1 MAEQQSFALRENT
14 NRSVLTTWSLSF
26 VSLRFRSDAAA
37 NFLMLCSFL
46 DGQDLWYELFQPTL
60 NPPLVD
66 EVPPWL
72 VDCIGDKIDF
82 NKCVGLLLEYSFI
95 DAKSKTSSFS
105 IHSVLHSW
113 CFHQSEAVM
122 TSMGRLALM
131 VVTSAAQRKTYL
143 STFLADRRLLPH
155 CDRVC
160 PTLQWLL
167 QDVFQNEEDVVH
179 LSTASLRLVRL
190 YEQQNRAEDAEKIC
204 MLVLPVFE
212 KFRGHDHKY
221 LPGLANV
228 FDNALGTVY
237 LGQGKDKEAEEV
249 FLRVLGEQQTYQGLN
264 YAMAHGPL
272 PMLAILYSKQG
283 RMKEAENMYLRSL
296 AAREEILG
304 FEDSSTLDAV
314 RTLGNFYVMQGRTKE
329 AEDMFLRVLIGLE
342 KAPSPDPGRLLR
354 VISDLGFLYSKDPCK
369 MKEAEEMYLRALSG
383 YKRIHDSEHINAMK
397 TERKLGNLY
406 SRNPCKI
413 REAEDMYLEAL
424 AGFEKIH
431 GPQHVDVA
439 ITKCCLGALYSENP
453 CKIKEAEEMYLE
465 ALASYKKIY
474 GLEHEDVINTKF
486 SLGILYSKDLCKTK
500 ETEEMFLGA
509 LAGYEK
515 IYGSADNNVMKTRFT
530 LGTLYLKDPCK
541 MKEGEDMLLRAL
553 DGSQRI
559 HDLEHYLVVGTENAL
574 AVFYHNHGRWKEAE
588 GRYLSALDE
597 SLRCSAHEEA
607 FAIRNSLGC
616 LFNQQSMFEKA
627 MQQFELALE
636 GYTNLW
642 GPDHEKVIHTLVFV
656 KICRQQLEVEKVM
669 SNLVPED
676 RNSVS
681 ESRRLSAP

>member
-46 DGQDLWYELFQPTL
+46 DGQDLWYELFKPIL
-60 NPPLVD
+60 NPDLVD

-72 VDCIGDKIDF
+72 VDCIGDKIYF

-95 DAKSKTSSFS
+95 DAKIESSSFS

-122 TSMGRLALM
+122 TSMARLAVM

-167 QDVFQNEEDVVH
+167 QDVVQNEEDLGF
-179 LSTASLRLVRL
+179 LSAVCLSLVRL
-190 YEQQNRAEDAEKIC
+190 YEQQNRAEDAEKIH

-212 KFRGHDHKY
+212 KFRGPDHKS
-221 LPGLANV
+221 GFAIV
-228 FDNALGTVY
+228 FDDALGTMY
-237 LGQGKDKEAEEV
+237 LEQGKDKEAEEV
-249 FLRVLGEQQTYQGLN
+249 FLRVLGEQQKYQGLN

-283 RMKEAENMYLRSL
+283 RMKEAENMHLRSL

-314 RTLGNFYVMQGRTKE
+314 RTLGIFYDIQGRTKE
-329 AEDMFLRVLIGLE
+329 AEGMFLRVLIGLE
-342 KAPSPDPGRLLR
+342 KAPSPDPGWLLR
-354 VISDLGFLYSKDPCK
+354 VISDPGFLYSKDPCK
-369 MKEAEEMYLRALSG
+369 MKEAEEMYLRALS
-383 YKRIHDSEHINAMK
+383 
-397 TERKLGNLY
+397 
-406 SRNPCKI
+406 
-413 REAEDMYLEAL
+413 
-424 AGFEKIH
+424 GFEKIH

-486 SLGILYSKDLCKTK
+486 RLGILYSKDLCKTK

-515 IYGSADNNVMKTRFT
+515 IYGSADKNVMKTRYA
-530 LGTLYLKDPCK
+530 LGILYLKDPCK

-559 HDLEHYLVVGTENAL
+559 HGLEHYFVVGTENAL

-588 GRYLSALDE
+588 GMYLSALDE

-607 FAIRNSLGC
+607 FAIRNRLGF
-616 LFNQQSMFEKA
+616 LFIQQSMFEKA
-627 MQQFELALE
+627 IQQFELALE

-642 GPDHEKVIHTLVFV
+642 GPDHEKVIYTWGFM
-656 KICRQQLEVEKVM
+656 KICRQQMEAEKEM
-669 SNLVPED
+669 SNPVPED